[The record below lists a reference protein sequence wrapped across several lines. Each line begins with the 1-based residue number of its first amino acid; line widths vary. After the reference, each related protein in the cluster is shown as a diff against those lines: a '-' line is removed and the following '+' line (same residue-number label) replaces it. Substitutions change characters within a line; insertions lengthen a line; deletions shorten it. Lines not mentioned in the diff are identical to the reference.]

1 VWPGLSATPGH
12 WGEMMTK
19 ESAMAVADEWAEKQ
33 GYYVIPNE

>member
-1 VWPGLSATPGH
+1 
-12 WGEMMTK
+12 MMTK